1 MSLTDTRNQYMTIAR
16 TLGKKN
22 GSWLYE
28 VESVNVLADNYCKA
42 YDNGDESG
50 KSAYFCALVCRFWYK
65 VNDTYNENK
74 QLGDREFFL
83 DMLQDSILLAMSKRD
98 WQKGKANAQTCIN
111 QTFATRGLAAAYYE
125 SNLDKHKINYNL
137 ASLDAVIGDGD
148 GDDSDRTL
156 GDMIEDESARIS
168 VDGTSFIVQR
178 FIDKN
183 KIVEAI
189 VMDVI
194 AYNDCEKK
202 TDSGTEFWR
211 YKAVQYLAKLPES
224 YESDFCARYNINA
237 SKLASVMSVIRKA
250 NNQKLYKYLD
260 NAMEFAKRELSPMYN

>member
-1 MSLTDTRNQYMTIAR
+1 MSLTDTRNQYMNIAR
-16 TLGKKN
+16 TLGKK
-22 GSWLYE
+22 GDKYVYE
-28 VESVNVLADNYCKA
+28 VENVNVLADNYCKA
-42 YDNGDESG
+42 VDENDESG
-50 KSAYFCALVCRFWYK
+50 KNAYLCAMICRFWHK
-65 VNDTYNENK
+65 INDTYNENK

-83 DMLQDSILLAMSKRD
+83 DMLTDSILLAMNKRD

-137 ASLDAVIGDGD
+137 ASLDAVIGDGN
-148 GDDSDRTL
+148 GDDADRTL
-156 GDMIEDESARIS
+156 ADTIEDESARITI
-168 VDGTSFIVQR
+168 DGTPHIIQR

-194 AYNDCEKK
+194 AYNDCEKEV
-202 TDSGTEFWR
+202 DGGTEFWR
-211 YKAVQYLAKLPES
+211 YKAVQYLSKLPET
-224 YESDFCARYNINA
+224 YETDFCEKYDINA
-237 SKLASVMSVIRKA
+237 GKLTAVMSTIRKA

-260 NAMEFAKRELSPMYN
+260 NALEYARRELAPLYN